1 MVTGNGLALW
11 LVIPGSAISTGL
23 ILWLLKLLI
32 DASCDTAEPEP
43 APKPAPP
50 VPARPVWPA
59 FPAPHAH
66 TTTCTGETLTLTAL
80 QPNRARHAKPRTA
93 A

>member
-1 MVTGNGLALW
+1 MTGNGLALW

-32 DASCDTAEPEP
+32 DASCDTAP
-43 APKPAPP
+43 AAKPKPAPP
-50 VPARPVWPA
+50 VEAVPVWPP
-59 FPAPHAH
+59 FPAPRAH
-66 TTTCTGETLTLTAL
+66 TTTCTGEALTLADVQL
-80 QPNRARHAKPRTA
+80 HRARHAKPRNA

>member
-1 MVTGNGLALW
+1 MTGNGLALW

-32 DASCDTAEPEP
+32 DASCDTAP
-43 APKPAPP
+43 ATKPKPAPP
-50 VPARPVWPA
+50 VEAAPIWPP

-66 TTTCTGETLTLTAL
+66 TTTCTGETLTLTDVQL
-80 QPNRARHAKPRTA
+80 HRARHAKRNA